1 MVICNKR
8 KILSDDFLSDVNKRL
23 KMPKSKTKSNAKHA
37 TVAPAPI
44 PLLDSLRAQMQ
55 PSNKQNN
62 DNESDID
69 KSKVS
74 KSGWQC
80 DIDDWS
86 DRNSS
91 NNGPDIFP
99 STLRS
104 IERKNEQ
111 AKNNYFP
118 EHVNKSGMK
127 DQTKRISS
135 NNIDISKLSLI
146 VTDLITG
153 KRDQSAY
160 TDFLAILQNYSV
172 HASRDDHLEETVYHL
187 IQSAVSF
194 IRSNEER
201 FDPSRLQE
209 CYHQR
214 HILKTNS
221 AQ

>member
-1 MVICNKR
+1 
-8 KILSDDFLSDVNKRL
+8 
-23 KMPKSKTKSNAKHA
+23 MPKSRVKSGHSKNVAAA
-37 TVAPAPI
+37 TPPI

-55 PSNKQNN
+55 PSGAKNN
-62 DNESDID
+62 DNESDLD
-69 KSKVS
+69 NFKVS

-86 DRNSS
+86 DQNPS
-91 NNGPDIFP
+91 NNSPNTFP
-99 STLRS
+99 PTLRS

-111 AKNNYFP
+111 AKNNFFP
-118 EHVNKSGMK
+118 EHENKSAIKEQIHDRPKG
-127 DQTKRISS
+127 ISS
-135 NNIDISKLSLI
+135 DNIDISKLSLI

-160 TDFLAILQNYSV
+160 TDFLFILQHYSV
-172 HASRDDHLEETVYHL
+172 HSSRDDHLEETIYHL

-194 IRSNEER
+194 IRSNEQR
-201 FDPSRLQE
+201 FDPSKLKE

-214 HILKTNS
+214 HLFKTNS